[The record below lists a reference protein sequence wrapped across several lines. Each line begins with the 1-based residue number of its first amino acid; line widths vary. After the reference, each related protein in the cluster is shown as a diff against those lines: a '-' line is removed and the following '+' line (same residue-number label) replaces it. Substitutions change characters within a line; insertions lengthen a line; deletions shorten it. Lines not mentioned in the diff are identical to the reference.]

1 MYNSK
6 RWFKLLKFEVLCT
19 KTVHAAVNKACE
31 LLDLKMVYVELD
43 ENNIMDV
50 TIYIE
55 NNSQLCYNRFGS
67 LFSLWFNRPYKAIEN
82 WQNNIIF
89 HFMLMPV

>member
-6 RWFKLLKFEVLCT
+6 RWFKLLKPEVLCT
-19 KTVHAAVNKACE
+19 KTVHAAVNKASE

-50 TIYIE
+50 NDLYWKITPI
-55 NNSQLCYNRFGS
+55 NLRYNRFGS
-67 LFSLWFNRPYKAIEN
+67 LFSLWFNKPYKSNRRIGKT
-82 WQNNIIF
+82 I
-89 HFMLMPV
+89 